1 MNKMAQLQI
10 LKQNIISVLKARFLQ
25 NPHRHPSINWESVE
39 TQLRKY
45 PEKLHALIQMEHTGG
60 EPDLLLFSHEKD
72 AFLFVDFSK
81 ESPSERRSLCY
92 DQAALESRKQ
102 NKPRGSALG
111 AATEMGVELMTIAT
125 YHLLQE
131 KEQVDTKT
139 SSWLATPADI
149 RALGGAVFGDNRYN
163 TVFIYHNGAE
173 SYYAARGF
181 RSELYLPVK

>member
-1 MNKMAQLQI
+1 MDQLQI
-10 LKQNIISVLKARFLQ
+10 LNENIISVLKERFLQ
-25 NPHRHPSINWESVE
+25 YPQRHPIIKWEAVE
-39 TQLRKY
+39 PLLRKY
-45 PEKLHALIQMEHTGG
+45 PEKLKAIMQMEQTGG
-60 EPDLLLFSHEKD
+60 EPDLLGFSPEKD

-81 ESPSERRSLCY
+81 ESPTERRSLCY
-92 DQAALESRKQ
+92 DEAALESRKQ

-111 AATEMGVELMTIAT
+111 AAMGMGVELMTIST